1 MALNRCESGHL
12 FDRAKYSACPTCGVR
27 DELRPRR
34 DVPSGPGAAAAD
46 ADRTRRRD
54 EPPAAA
60 GAPGAATP
68 AAADDAKTQRLIR
81 RMTGVD
87 PVVGWLVCVK
97 GPERGHDYRLHS
109 EKNFVGRGDGMDVR
123 IAGDGAISRENHAV
137 VSFDPKKETFRLLPG
152 DGRGL
157 VYLNGEEVITPT
169 ALAAGDRIELGES
182 ELMFVPLCDGRFSW
196 SAAADGDA
204 A

>member
-1 MALNRCESGHL
+1 MALVRCESGHL
-12 FDRAKYSACPTCGVR
+12 FDRAKHTACPTCGVR

-34 DVPSGPGAAAAD
+34 DVPSGPAD

-54 EPPAAA
+54 EPRAAA
-60 GAPGAATP
+60 GGPGAAMP

-87 PVVGWLVCVK
+87 PVVGWLVCVR

-137 VSFDPKKETFRLLPG
+137 VSFDPKREAFRLLPG

-157 VYLNGEEVITPT
+157 VYLNGEEVIAPT
-169 ALAAGDRIELGES
+169 ALASGDRIELGGT

-196 SAAADGDA
+196 SAPADGDA
-204 A
+204 T